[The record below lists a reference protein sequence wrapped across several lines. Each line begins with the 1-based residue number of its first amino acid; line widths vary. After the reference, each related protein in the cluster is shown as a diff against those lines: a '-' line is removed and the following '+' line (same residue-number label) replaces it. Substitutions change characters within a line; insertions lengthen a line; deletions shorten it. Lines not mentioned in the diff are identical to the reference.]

1 MKTRTQI
8 IRPDVVVL
16 GSASNFNEK
25 KNALGAALKK
35 VYGSADTSR
44 IECITIPARVASGQ
58 PFGEREMWRP
68 AHLYAECARRA
79 RPRRSE
85 KGILVYIG
93 YASAIT
99 FEGGNYFL
107 TPCAVAL
114 TSDGFI
120 GAGKGGGI
128 HIPAAMAK
136 AALREGS
143 ELGAVVRAR
152 LGAPNAPEDPVAY
165 LTERTL
171 SYTEALTVAAV
182 HALVS
187 ACGTRYRREH
197 RTK

>member
-1 MKTRTQI
+1 MQRAQI
-8 IRPDVVVL
+8 ILPDAVIL
-16 GSASNFNEK
+16 GGADDITEK
-25 KNALGAALKK
+25 KHALNAALGKVFETAAKI
-35 VYGSADTSR
+35 R

-85 KGILVYIG
+85 KGILVYLAIESG
-93 YASAIT
+93 IT

-114 TSDGFI
+114 TSDGYI
-120 GAGKGGGI
+120 GVGKGGGI

-152 LGAPNAPEDPVAY
+152 LGTPNASEDPAAY
-165 LTERTL
+165 LTEGML
-171 SYTEALTVAAV
+171 SYTEALAVAAA
-182 HALVS
+182 HALMS
-187 ACGTRYRREH
+187 ACGIRYRREH